1 MKIPRDVN
9 GRDLAKAL
17 SGLGYQ
23 IERQRGSHIVLGT
36 KVKGEHHVAVPDH
49 RPLKLGMLRGILKAV
64 STHHELTLEGLL
76 EILDL

>member
-17 SGLGYQ
+17 CGLGYQ

-36 KVKGEHHVAVPDH
+36 PVKGEHHVVVPDH
-49 RPLKLGMLRGILKAV
+49 RPLKLGMLRGILKVV
-64 STHHELTLEGLL
+64 STHHSLTLEGLL